1 MLNIPQKAKA
11 VVAAAGT
18 VVTALTA
25 AFADDV
31 VELNELG
38 NVAAVVIAAGVT
50 IYGVWRVPNQ
60 EAPANG

>member
-1 MLNIPQKAKA
+1 MKISDKLKA
-11 VVAAAGT
+11 VVAAVGT

-31 VELNELG
+31 LNVDEAG
-38 NVAAVVIAAGVT
+38 NIVAVVVSAGVT

-60 EAPANG
+60 NPQGQ